1 MSMKKH
7 IDGLVQYMSGFTKEK
22 SNFPHSIG
30 LRRAGNYL
38 IRYWILYAMLLLPIA
53 FFIIFRYVPMFNIL
67 LAFKENN
74 IFLPLLEVPWAGIAN
89 FARAWAMDHF
99 HNAVKSTIMFSI
111 LDLIVGF
118 PAPIILALLLN
129 ELKFRRFKRITQT
142 ISYMPFFLSW
152 IIISGMALRLFATNT
167 GAVNNILMAWFNM
180 QPIPFLGETTHW
192 VWTVVLIAVW
202 RSLGWNTIIYL
213 AAITSISPELYEAAE
228 VDGASRLR
236 KIWHVT
242 LPGIRPVIVILFILT
257 MGNMMG
263 ADFERFMSLSNHLV
277 RSVSDVLPL
286 FVYRWGLLNLQYAL
300 ATAVGVIQSFINLI
314 LLLGANF
321 VIKRIDGEAGLW

>member
-1 MSMKKH
+1 MSSAVETLNNSPQGSRWKR
-7 IDGLVQYMSGFTKEK
+7 F
-22 SNFPHSIG
+22 SNYIK
-30 LRRAGNYL
+30 
-38 IRYWILYAMLLLPIA
+38 RYWMLYAMLLLPIS
-53 FFIIFRYVPMFNIL
+53 FFVIFRYVPMYNIL
-67 LAFKENN
+67 LAFKQNN
-74 IFLPLLEVPWAGIAN
+74 IFLPLSEVQWVGLDN
-89 FARAWAMDHF
+89 FRHAWAMDHF
-99 HNAVKSTIMFSI
+99 HNAVRSTVMFSI

-129 ELKFRRFKRITQT
+129 ELKFKKFKRITQT
-142 ISYMPFFLSW
+142 ISYMPHFLSW
-152 IIISGMALRLFATNT
+152 IIISGITLRLFATNT
-167 GAVNNILMAWFNM
+167 GAVNNILSAWFNM
-180 QPIPFLGETTHW
+180 EPVPFISDTTHW
-192 VWTVVLIAVW
+192 VWTVVLIAAW

-213 AAITSISPELYEAAE
+213 AAITSINPELYEAAE

-263 ADFERFMSLSNHLV
+263 AEFERFMALSNNLV
-277 RSVSDVLPL
+277 RSVADVLPV
-286 FVYRWGLLNLQYAL
+286 FVYRWGLQSLQFAL
-300 ATAVGVIQSFINLI
+300 ATAVGVIQSVINLL